1 MTSSTVWMINIRIV
15 KLYFCLPV
23 LLSLFGFVKLNAQDS
38 LSIIQNIDTNNLNAS
53 VKSKKTGGT
62 LKNIFKGKPGR
73 ALTYSL
79 LLPGAGQIYNRKY
92 WKLPLVYSALGFPIY
107 LISFNKSEY
116 DRFDKAYRMRIDLK
130 ENSTDEFVVILEP
143 NAIDSY
149 RSLYDKNLQRSYL
162 ALVGAYLLVG
172 IEAFVDRHLMEFD
185 VSDNLTM
192 SIYPSAGFYASGVT
206 MHLKLK

>member
-1 MTSSTVWMINIRIV
+1 M
-15 KLYFCLPV
+15 KFLYCFSALY
-23 LLSLFGFVKLNAQDS
+23 LLFGLLNLKAQDS
-38 LSIIQNIDTNNLNAS
+38 TQILQDKDTTS
-53 VKSKKTGGT
+53 VSSNSKKTTGT

-79 LLPGAGQIYNRKY
+79 LLPGAGQIYNKKY

-130 ENSTDEFVVILEP
+130 ENSTDEFVGILEP
-143 NAIDSY
+143 SAIDSY

-162 ALVGAYLLVG
+162 ALVGAYLLIG

-185 VSDNLTM
+185 VSDDLSM
-192 SIYPSAGFYASGVT
+192 SIYPSAGFYASGIT
-206 MHLKLK
+206 MQIKLK

>member
-1 MTSSTVWMINIRIV
+1 M
-15 KLYFCLPV
+15 KFLYCFSALY
-23 LLSLFGFVKLNAQDS
+23 LLFGLLNLKAQDS
-38 LSIIQNIDTNNLNAS
+38 TQILQDKDTTS
-53 VKSKKTGGT
+53 VSSNSKKTTGT
-62 LKNIFKGKPGR
+62 LKNIFKGKPGK

-79 LLPGAGQIYNRKY
+79 LLPGAGQIYNKKY

-130 ENSTDEFVVILEP
+130 ENSTDEFVGILEP
-143 NAIDSY
+143 SAIDSY

-162 ALVGAYLLVG
+162 ALVGAYLLIG

-185 VSDNLTM
+185 VSDDLSM
-192 SIYPSAGFYASGVT
+192 SIYPSAGFYASGIT
-206 MHLKLK
+206 MQIKLK

>member
-1 MTSSTVWMINIRIV
+1 MTSSTVWMIKKERV
-15 KLYFCLPV
+15 KFLYCFSALY
-23 LLSLFGFVKLNAQDS
+23 LLFGLLNLKAQDS
-38 LSIIQNIDTNNLNAS
+38 TLILQGKDTIS
-53 VKSKKTGGT
+53 VSSNSKKTTGT

-79 LLPGAGQIYNRKY
+79 LLPGAGQIYNKKY

-130 ENSTDEFVVILEP
+130 ENSTDEFVGILEP
-143 NAIDSY
+143 SAIDSY

-162 ALVGAYLLVG
+162 ALVGAYLLIG

-185 VSDNLTM
+185 VSDDLSM
-192 SIYPSAGFYASGVT
+192 SIYPSAGFYASGIT
-206 MHLKLK
+206 MQIKLK

>member
-1 MTSSTVWMINIRIV
+1 MIKKERV
-15 KLYFCLPV
+15 KFLYCFSALY
-23 LLSLFGFVKLNAQDS
+23 LLFGLLNLKAQDS
-38 LSIIQNIDTNNLNAS
+38 TQILQDKDTTS
-53 VKSKKTGGT
+53 VSSNSKKTTGT
-62 LKNIFKGKPGR
+62 LKNIFKGKLGK

-79 LLPGAGQIYNRKY
+79 LLPGAGQIYNKKY

-130 ENSTDEFVVILEP
+130 ENSTDEFVGILEP
-143 NAIDSY
+143 SAIDSY

-162 ALVGAYLLVG
+162 ALVGAYLLIG

-185 VSDNLTM
+185 VSDDLSM
-192 SIYPSAGFYASGVT
+192 SIYPSAGFYASGIT
-206 MHLKLK
+206 MQIKLK